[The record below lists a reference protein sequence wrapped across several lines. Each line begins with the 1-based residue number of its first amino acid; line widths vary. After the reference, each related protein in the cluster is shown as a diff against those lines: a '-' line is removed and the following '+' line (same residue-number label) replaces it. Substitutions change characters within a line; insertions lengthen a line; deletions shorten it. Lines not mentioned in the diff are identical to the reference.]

1 MSRRLATF
9 AVQRLSLLPPS
20 VLLLLRPTT
29 LHRKRENLK
38 KPKLFKMGNLLSQD
52 ANEPTLTK
60 ASAESKQ
67 AYIQAKIENAVTRA
81 KIEADN
87 KVNFETITSKNV
99 LFLQKNLDSI
109 LNLCT
114 FSILILLTFFK
125 LTTQKRTLSRKE
137 FLIINIPDSHEIWIN
152 IHGCQP
158 NPTNGHI

>member
-1 MSRRLATF
+1 MGSIAFTSTNNTP
-9 AVQRLSLLPPS
+9 QKK
-20 VLLLLRPTT
+20 
-29 LHRKRENLK
+29 RKFE
-38 KPKLFKMGNLLSQD
+38 KLFKMGNLLSQD

-114 FSILILLTFFK
+114 FSILI
-125 LTTQKRTLSRKE
+125 
-137 FLIINIPDSHEIWIN
+137 
-152 IHGCQP
+152 
-158 NPTNGHI
+158 

>member
-1 MSRRLATF
+1 
-9 AVQRLSLLPPS
+9 
-20 VLLLLRPTT
+20 
-29 LHRKRENLK
+29 
-38 KPKLFKMGNLLSQD
+38 MGNLLSQD